1 MGHKTR
7 RLCRALPFGIPA
19 LGYLA
24 CLHERVSYP
33 TTIPALDIPALT
45 VSAILGNLPEKIM
58 RMSREKVVTHYNMAV
73 SQVRQALDD
82 GFTELERE
90 LLASG
95 NARSWLK
102 ALKAYTRRWVE
113 ENAERCASV
122 DEIRNQRGWP
132 KWTVSLNR

>member
-1 MGHKTR
+1 MAGAT
-7 RLCRALPFGIPA
+7 G
-19 LGYLA
+19 
-24 CLHERVSYP
+24 EVSEY
-33 TTIPALDIPALT
+33 
-45 VSAILGNLPEKIM
+45 
-58 RMSREKVVTHYNMAV
+58 MAV
-73 SQVRQALDD
+73 SQVRQVLDD

-102 ALKAYTRRWVE
+102 ALQAYTRRWVE

-122 DEIRNQRGWP
+122 DEIRNERGGP